1 MDPTTNFLT
10 APTPAARAGE
20 LPSPGAGTDSSPQSS
35 EFAGVFNGQMLKLER
50 QALASAA
57 PPAAGLQVV
66 PLGNKLSVITTDAPL
81 PDMATLADFAR
92 AQGLGESAVQALFG
106 ATSPKF
112 DAIPALTGAGIDL
125 QLAGLASVGT
135 PVAAMTLSVGASTA
149 APSPTTGAQSLL
161 AQLAASVALKDA
173 NAPGSA
179 PTATS
184 TVAPTVEPTWF
195 GVLASPKA
203 SPIPTIS
210 PAAMDLSGLA
220 SQATAPAAAAVSA
233 PVALATA
240 TATATAAAA
249 AAAAAPSTPAAAG
262 NPLPWAA
269 SQAPTTAPANKPA
282 TAQVKDK
289 TPGKPDQEAAQAA
302 AFVPVALMLNARL
315 GASPKAASRDAD
327 AVQTKP
333 APVVDATSAQSFNLA
348 SAVQAGLAVAAN
360 AQAVASSTTEVPN
373 VQIASLTVT
382 VTGKASTRADAAALL
397 PVASAVSLAVQA
409 AIAPSPM
416 EPALPPA
423 PAPTSLR
430 LTLTPPDQAITR
442 RLAQASGNNKQISW
456 AALLSG
462 AKVSDVLAGATPVTN
477 AAAAPLVAPGLPL
490 PAALPAPATPL
501 AMDAAPTGTPVSPAL
516 PTAQTLGA
524 SGATTKPDAINLPPA
539 AIAATNAAALAA
551 PAALALATNAA
562 KTWENVHIEVP
573 QGLDLEALQAER
585 LAASDAEP
593 SAPAAFASAAQ
604 SSAAPQNTAV
614 VAKAEAATPQA
625 LAEQR
630 AAHYQQLA
638 DRVGEAI
645 AQRLIAQIERGQWK
659 MQMRMQPG
667 ALGQID
673 VQLDMHAAGLDASF
687 SADNAM
693 TRELMAQGANRL
705 RDALT
710 EAGTTVASVW
720 VNGDSSRQSGGN
732 PTPGR
737 NNQGPSSASAKKTA
751 DPSAAT
757 VAVTASNADS
767 DGLNVLA

>member
-125 QLAGLASVGT
+125 QLAGLASAGT
-135 PVAAMTLSVGASTA
+135 PAAAMTLSVGTSTA

-184 TVAPTVEPTWF
+184 TFAPTVEPTWF

-249 AAAAAPSTPAAAG
+249 APSTSAAAG

-289 TPGKPDQEAAQAA
+289 TPGEPDQEAAQAA

-360 AQAVASSTTEVPN
+360 AQAAASSTTEVPN

-524 SGATTKPDAINLPPA
+524 SGATTKPEAINLPPA
-539 AIAATNAAALAA
+539 ANAATNAAALAT
-551 PAALALATNAA
+551 PGALALATNAA

>member
-125 QLAGLASVGT
+125 QLAGLPSAAS
-135 PVAAMTLSVGASTA
+135 PVAGLTMWVGASAA
-149 APSPTTGAQSLL
+149 APVDTGSGPAASAQSLL

-173 NAPGSA
+173 NAPG
-179 PTATS
+179 
-184 TVAPTVEPTWF
+184 
-195 GVLASPKA
+195 K
-203 SPIPTIS
+203 
-210 PAAMDLSGLA
+210 
-220 SQATAPAAAAVSA
+220 TAPAAAAPA
-233 PVALATA
+233 PALAPTLATA
-240 TATATAAAA
+240 SASVPAWLGAVVAPAATPTPEDMAALQSQANA
-249 AAAAAPSTPAAAG
+249 SAAPAG
-262 NPLPWAA
+262 PNTLAGLE
-269 SQAPTTAPANKPA
+269 TAPRNSETPTKPLTTQA
-282 TAQVKDK
+282 KGK
-289 TPGKPDQEAAQAA
+289 TPSDPGQDGSQIA

-315 GASPKAASRDAD
+315 GAAPK
-327 AVQTKP
+327 
-333 APVVDATSAQSFNLA
+333 ATSAKTDAPPTSPPPADAANAQALDSLA
-348 SAVQAGLAVAAN
+348 SAVQAGLSAAAS
-360 AQAVASSTTEVPN
+360 AQTAAQSAADAQS
-373 VQIASLTVT
+373 VQVTALTVSAQ
-382 VTGKASTRADAAALL
+382 GRAAKASQRSNDAAALA

-409 AIAPSPM
+409 ATAPSPVD
-416 EPALPPA
+416 PALPQEPA
-423 PAPTSLR
+423 QASLR

-462 AKVSDVLAGATPVTN
+462 AKVSDVLSG
-477 AAAAPLVAPGLPL
+477 AAPAANAITSAPLAGSGIS
-490 PAALPAPATPL
+490 LPAPVPSPSAPVISAT
-501 AMDAAPTGTPVSPAL
+501 TPVGTLINPAL
-516 PTAQTLGA
+516 PSALGA
-524 SGATTKPDAINLPPA
+524 GD
-539 AIAATNAAALAA
+539 AAALADTTNLPVAASAA
-551 PAALALATNAA
+551 PLAAQTAMPLTSKAA
-562 KTWENVHIEVP
+562 NTWENVAIEVP

-585 LAASDAEP
+585 LSASDAQP
-593 SAPAAFASAAQ
+593 SAPPAFGNAAQ
-604 SSAAPQNTAV
+604 SSAAPQNTA
-614 VAKAEAATPQA
+614 ATKAEAATPQA

-638 DRVGEAI
+638 DKVGEAI
-645 AQRLIAQIERGQWK
+645 AQRLIAQIERGQWT

-667 ALGQID
+667 TLGQID

-687 SADNAM
+687 SADNALA
-693 TRELMAQGANRL
+693 RELMAQGANRL

-720 VNGDSSRQSGGN
+720 VNGDSGRQSGGN

-737 NNQGPSSASAKKTA
+737 NNPGPSSASVKKTA
-751 DPSAAT
+751 EPSAAT
-757 VAVTASNADS
+757 VAVTARNADS

>member
-50 QALASAA
+50 QALASTA

-112 DAIPALTGAGIDL
+112 DAISALTGAGIDL
-125 QLAGLASVGT
+125 QLAGLPSAAS
-135 PVAAMTLSVGASTA
+135 PVAGLTMWVGASAA
-149 APSPTTGAQSLL
+149 APVDTGSGPAASAQSLL

-173 NAPGSA
+173 NAPG
-179 PTATS
+179 
-184 TVAPTVEPTWF
+184 
-195 GVLASPKA
+195 K
-203 SPIPTIS
+203 
-210 PAAMDLSGLA
+210 
-220 SQATAPAAAAVSA
+220 TAPAAAAPA
-233 PVALATA
+233 PALAPTLATA
-240 TATATAAAA
+240 SASVPAWLGAVVAPAATPTPEDMAALQSQANA
-249 AAAAAPSTPAAAG
+249 SAAPAG
-262 NPLPWAA
+262 PNTLAGLE
-269 SQAPTTAPANKPA
+269 TAPRNSETPTKPLTTQA
-282 TAQVKDK
+282 KGK
-289 TPGKPDQEAAQAA
+289 TPSDPGQDGSQIA

-315 GASPKAASRDAD
+315 GAAPK
-327 AVQTKP
+327 
-333 APVVDATSAQSFNLA
+333 ATSAKTDAPPTSPPPADAANAQALDSLA
-348 SAVQAGLAVAAN
+348 SAVQAGLSAAASAQTAAQSAVD
-360 AQAVASSTTEVPN
+360 AQS
-373 VQIASLTVT
+373 VQVTALTVS
-382 VTGKASTRADAAALL
+382 VQGRAAKASQRSNDAAALA

-409 AIAPSPM
+409 ATAPSPVD
-416 EPALPPA
+416 PALPQEPA
-423 PAPTSLR
+423 QASLR

-462 AKVSDVLAGATPVTN
+462 AKVSDVLSG
-477 AAAAPLVAPGLPL
+477 AAPAANAITSAPLAGSGIS
-490 PAALPAPATPL
+490 LPAPVPSPSAPVISAT
-501 AMDAAPTGTPVSPAL
+501 TPVGTLINPAL
-516 PTAQTLGA
+516 PSALGA
-524 SGATTKPDAINLPPA
+524 GD
-539 AIAATNAAALAA
+539 AAALADSTNLPVA
-551 PAALALATNAA
+551 ASAAALVAQATTAA
-562 KTWENVHIEVP
+562 QTAMPLTSKAANTWENVAIEVP

-585 LAASDAEP
+585 LSASDAQP
-593 SAPAAFASAAQ
+593 SAPPAFGSAAQ
-604 SSAAPQNTAV
+604 SSAAPQNAAAT
-614 VAKAEAATPQA
+614 KAEAATPQA

-638 DRVGEAI
+638 DKVGEAI
-645 AQRLIAQIERGQWK
+645 AQRLIAQIERGQWT

-667 ALGQID
+667 TLGQID

-687 SADNAM
+687 SADNALA
-693 TRELMAQGANRL
+693 RELMAQGANRL

-720 VNGDSSRQSGGN
+720 VNGDSGRQSGGN

-737 NNQGPSSASAKKTA
+737 NNPGPSSASVKKTA
-751 DPSAAT
+751 EPSAAT
-757 VAVTASNADS
+757 VAVTARNADS

>member
-92 AQGLGESAVQALFG
+92 AQGLGETAVQALFG

-125 QLAGLASVGT
+125 QLAGLPSAAS
-135 PVAAMTLSVGASTA
+135 PVAGLTMWVGASAA
-149 APSPTTGAQSLL
+149 APVDTGSGPAASAQSLL

-173 NAPGSA
+173 NAPG
-179 PTATS
+179 
-184 TVAPTVEPTWF
+184 
-195 GVLASPKA
+195 K
-203 SPIPTIS
+203 
-210 PAAMDLSGLA
+210 
-220 SQATAPAAAAVSA
+220 TAPAAAAPA
-233 PVALATA
+233 PALAPTLATA
-240 TATATAAAA
+240 SASVPAWLGAVVAPAATPTPEDMAALQSQANA
-249 AAAAAPSTPAAAG
+249 SAAPAG
-262 NPLPWAA
+262 PNTLAGLE
-269 SQAPTTAPANKPA
+269 TAPRNSETPTKPLTTQA
-282 TAQVKDK
+282 KGK
-289 TPGKPDQEAAQAA
+289 TPSDPGQDGSQIA

-315 GASPKAASRDAD
+315 GAAPK
-327 AVQTKP
+327 
-333 APVVDATSAQSFNLA
+333 ATSAKTDAPPTSPPPADAANAQALDSLA
-348 SAVQAGLAVAAN
+348 SAVQAGLSAAAS
-360 AQAVASSTTEVPN
+360 AQTAAQSAADAQS
-373 VQIASLTVT
+373 VQVTALTVSAQ
-382 VTGKASTRADAAALL
+382 GRAAKASQRSNDAAALA

-409 AIAPSPM
+409 ATAPSPVD
-416 EPALPPA
+416 PALPQEPA
-423 PAPTSLR
+423 QASLR

-462 AKVSDVLAGATPVTN
+462 AKVSDVLSG
-477 AAAAPLVAPGLPL
+477 AAPAANAITSAPLAGSGIS
-490 PAALPAPATPL
+490 LPAPVPTPSAPVISAT
-501 AMDAAPTGTPVSPAL
+501 TPVGTLINPAL
-516 PTAQTLGA
+516 PSALGA
-524 SGATTKPDAINLPPA
+524 GD
-539 AIAATNAAALAA
+539 AAALADSTNLPVA
-551 PAALALATNAA
+551 ASAAALVAQATTAA
-562 KTWENVHIEVP
+562 QTGLPLTSKAANTWENVAIEVP

-585 LAASDAEP
+585 LSASDAQP
-593 SAPAAFASAAQ
+593 SAPAAFGSAAQ
-604 SSAAPQNTAV
+604 SSAAQNAAAT
-614 VAKAEAATPQA
+614 KTEAATPQA

-638 DRVGEAI
+638 DKVGEAI
-645 AQRLIAQIERGQWK
+645 AQRLIAQIERGQWT

-667 ALGQID
+667 TLGQID

-687 SADNAM
+687 SADNALA
-693 TRELMAQGANRL
+693 RELMAQGANRL

-720 VNGDSSRQSGGN
+720 VNGDSGRQSGGN

-737 NNQGPSSASAKKTA
+737 NNPGPSSASVKKTA
-751 DPSAAT
+751 EPSAAT
-757 VAVTASNADS
+757 VAVTARNADS

>member
-1 MDPTTNFLT
+1 MDPTMNFLT
-10 APTPAARAGE
+10 APTAAPRGGE
-20 LPSPGAGTDSSPQSS
+20 LPSPGAGTDSSPKSS

-57 PPAAGLQVV
+57 PAAAGLQVV

-92 AQGLGESAVQALFG
+92 AQGLGETAVQALFG
-106 ATSPKF
+106 ATSAKS
-112 DAIPALTGAGIDL
+112 DASTALSGAGIDL
-125 QLAGLASVGT
+125 QLAGLAGLASTGSPAAGLTISVGN
-135 PVAAMTLSVGASTA
+135 STA
-149 APSPTTGAQSLL
+149 TPGAVNGAPSLL

-173 NAPGSA
+173 HAPGSA
-179 PTATS
+179 QAAT
-184 TVAPTVEPTWF
+184 TNLAPSVEPTWF
-195 GVLASPKA
+195 GALASPKA
-203 SPIPTIS
+203 SPSASTA
-210 PAAMDLSGLA
+210 PAAMDLSALA
-220 SQATAPAAAAVSA
+220 SQAAATASAASA
-233 PVALATA
+233 PVASPTA
-240 TATATAAAA
+240 TATASPAPTAPSSLAAASNALSWA
-249 AAAAAPSTPAAAG
+249 AQQTPATT
-262 NPLPWAA
+262 
-269 SQAPTTAPANKPA
+269 TTAKPA
-282 TAQVKDK
+282 GAQSKDK
-289 TPGKPDQEAAQAA
+289 NPGEPGQDGAEAA

-315 GASPKAASRDAD
+315 GASPKAASSDAD
-327 AVQTKP
+327 GIPSKP
-333 APVVDATSAQSFNLA
+333 TSPADATSAQPFNLA
-348 SAVQAGLAVAAN
+348 AAVQAGLAVAAN
-360 AQAVASSTTEVPN
+360 AQPGAPSTSEAPN
-373 VQIASLTVT
+373 VQITALS
-382 VTGKASTRADAAALL
+382 VTGKASARADAAALL

-409 AIAPSPM
+409 ATAPSPV
-416 EPALPPA
+416 EADLPPA

-442 RLAQASGNNKQISW
+442 RLAQASGTNKQISW

-462 AKVSDVLAGATPVTN
+462 AKVSDVLAGLTPAAN
-477 AAAAPLVAPGLPL
+477 AAAAPRAPGLPL
-490 PAALPAPATPL
+490 PATLPAPATPL
-501 AMDAAPTGTPVSPAL
+501 AVDAAPAGNPVSPTL

-524 SGATTKPDAINLPPA
+524 NGAMAPAESAILPN
-539 AIAATNAAALAA
+539 TGNAASGPTALAA
-551 PAALALATNAA
+551 PAAAPLAANTA

-585 LAASDAEP
+585 MSASDAEP
-593 SAPAAFASAAQ
+593 SAPAAFGSAAQ
-604 SSAAPQNTAV
+604 SSAAPQNAAV

-687 SADNAM
+687 STDNAM
-693 TRELMAQGANRL
+693 TRELMGQGAHRL

-737 NNQGPSSASAKKTA
+737 NQQGPSSASAKKTA
-751 DPSAAT
+751 EPVAAT
-757 VAVTASNADS
+757 VAATASNAAA

>member
-1 MDPTTNFLT
+1 MDPTMNFLT
-10 APTPAARAGE
+10 APTAAPRGGE

-57 PPAAGLQVV
+57 PAAAGLQVV

-92 AQGLGESAVQALFG
+92 AQGLGETAVQALFG
-106 ATSPKF
+106 ATGAKS
-112 DAIPALTGAGIDL
+112 DASTALSGAGIDL
-125 QLAGLASVGT
+125 QLAGLASTGS
-135 PVAAMTLSVGASTA
+135 PAAGLTISVGNSTTTPGA
-149 APSPTTGAQSLL
+149 VNGAPSLL

-173 NAPGSA
+173 HAPGGAQAATTNLA
-179 PTATS
+179 PS
-184 TVAPTVEPTWF
+184 VEPTWF
-195 GVLASPKA
+195 GALASPKA
-203 SPIPTIS
+203 SLSASTA
-210 PAAMDLSGLA
+210 PAAMDLSALA
-220 SQATAPAAAAVSA
+220 SQAAATAAAASA
-233 PVALATA
+233 PVALPTATPTTSPAPTAPSTLAAASNALSWAAQQTPATA
-240 TATATAAAA
+240 TTA
-249 AAAAAPSTPAAAG
+249 
-262 NPLPWAA
+262 
-269 SQAPTTAPANKPA
+269 KPA
-282 TAQVKDK
+282 GAQSKDK
-289 TPGKPDQEAAQAA
+289 NPGEPGQDGAEAA

-315 GASPKAASRDAD
+315 GASPKAASSDAD
-327 AVQTKP
+327 AIPSKP
-333 APVVDATSAQSFNLA
+333 TSPAEATSAQPFNLA
-348 SAVQAGLAVAAN
+348 AAVQAGLAVAAN
-360 AQAVASSTTEVPN
+360 AQPGAPGTSEAPN
-373 VQIASLTVT
+373 VQITALS

-409 AIAPSPM
+409 ATAPSPV
-416 EPALPPA
+416 EADLPPA

-442 RLAQASGNNKQISW
+442 RLAQASGTNKQISW

-462 AKVSDVLAGATPVTN
+462 AKVSDVLAGLTPAAN
-477 AAAAPLVAPGLPL
+477 AAAAPLAPALPL
-490 PAALPAPATPL
+490 PAALAAPATPL
-501 AMDAAPTGTPVSPAL
+501 AVDAALAGSPVSPTL

-524 SGATTKPDAINLPPA
+524 SGTSTKSDATNLPA
-539 AIAATNAAALAA
+539 VATQAATLATPATLAA
-551 PAALALATNAA
+551 ATNAA

-585 LAASDAEP
+585 LSASDAEP
-593 SAPAAFASAAQ
+593 SAPAAFGSAAQ
-604 SSAAPQNTAV
+604 SSAAPQNAAV

-693 TRELMAQGANRL
+693 TRELMAQGAHRL

-737 NNQGPSSASAKKTA
+737 NQQGPSSASAKKTA
-751 DPSAAT
+751 EPVAAT
-757 VAVTASNADS
+757 VAATASNAAA

>member
-1 MDPTTNFLT
+1 
-10 APTPAARAGE
+10 
-20 LPSPGAGTDSSPQSS
+20 
-35 EFAGVFNGQMLKLER
+35 
-50 QALASAA
+50 
-57 PPAAGLQVV
+57 
-66 PLGNKLSVITTDAPL
+66 
-81 PDMATLADFAR
+81 
-92 AQGLGESAVQALFG
+92 
-106 ATSPKF
+106 
-112 DAIPALTGAGIDL
+112 
-125 QLAGLASVGT
+125 
-135 PVAAMTLSVGASTA
+135 
-149 APSPTTGAQSLL
+149 
-161 AQLAASVALKDA
+161 
-173 NAPGSA
+173 
-179 PTATS
+179 
-184 TVAPTVEPTWF
+184 
-195 GVLASPKA
+195 
-203 SPIPTIS
+203 
-210 PAAMDLSGLA
+210 
-220 SQATAPAAAAVSA
+220 
-233 PVALATA
+233 
-240 TATATAAAA
+240 
-249 AAAAAPSTPAAAG
+249 
-262 NPLPWAA
+262 
-269 SQAPTTAPANKPA
+269 
-282 TAQVKDK
+282 
-289 TPGKPDQEAAQAA
+289 
-302 AFVPVALMLNARL
+302 
-315 GASPKAASRDAD
+315 
-327 AVQTKP
+327 
-333 APVVDATSAQSFNLA
+333 
-348 SAVQAGLAVAAN
+348 
-360 AQAVASSTTEVPN
+360 
-373 VQIASLTVT
+373 
-382 VTGKASTRADAAALL
+382 
-397 PVASAVSLAVQA
+397 
-409 AIAPSPM
+409 M

>member
-125 QLAGLASVGT
+125 QLAGLPSAAS
-135 PVAAMTLSVGASTA
+135 PVAGLTMWVGASAA
-149 APSPTTGAQSLL
+149 APVDTGSGPAASAQSLL

-173 NAPGSA
+173 NAPG
-179 PTATS
+179 
-184 TVAPTVEPTWF
+184 
-195 GVLASPKA
+195 K
-203 SPIPTIS
+203 
-210 PAAMDLSGLA
+210 
-220 SQATAPAAAAVSA
+220 TAPAAAAPA
-233 PVALATA
+233 PALAPTLATA
-240 TATATAAAA
+240 SASVPAWLGAVVAPAATPTPEDMAALQSQANA
-249 AAAAAPSTPAAAG
+249 SAAPAG
-262 NPLPWAA
+262 PNTLAGLE
-269 SQAPTTAPANKPA
+269 TAPRNSETPTKPLTTQA
-282 TAQVKDK
+282 KGK
-289 TPGKPDQEAAQAA
+289 TPSDPGQDGSQIA

-315 GASPKAASRDAD
+315 GAAPK
-327 AVQTKP
+327 
-333 APVVDATSAQSFNLA
+333 ATSAKTDAPPTSPPPADAANAQALDSLA
-348 SAVQAGLAVAAN
+348 SAVQAGLSAAAS
-360 AQAVASSTTEVPN
+360 AQTAAQSAADAQS
-373 VQIASLTVT
+373 VQVTALTVSAQ
-382 VTGKASTRADAAALL
+382 GRAAKASQRSNDAAALA

-409 AIAPSPM
+409 ATAPSPVD
-416 EPALPPA
+416 PALPQEPA
-423 PAPTSLR
+423 QASLR

-462 AKVSDVLAGATPVTN
+462 AKVSDVLSG
-477 AAAAPLVAPGLPL
+477 AAPAANAITSAPLAGSGIS
-490 PAALPAPATPL
+490 LPAPVPSPSAPVISAT
-501 AMDAAPTGTPVSPAL
+501 TPVGTLINPAL
-516 PTAQTLGA
+516 PSALGA
-524 SGATTKPDAINLPPA
+524 GD
-539 AIAATNAAALAA
+539 AAALADSTNLPVA
-551 PAALALATNAA
+551 ASAAALVAQATTAA
-562 KTWENVHIEVP
+562 QTAMPLTSKAANTWENVAIEVP
-573 QGLDLEALQAER
+573 QGLDLEALQTER
-585 LAASDAEP
+585 LSASDAQP
-593 SAPAAFASAAQ
+593 SAPPAFGSAAQ
-604 SSAAPQNTAV
+604 SSAAPQNAAAT
-614 VAKAEAATPQA
+614 KAEAATPQA

-638 DRVGEAI
+638 DKVGEAI
-645 AQRLIAQIERGQWK
+645 AQRLIAQIERGQWT

-667 ALGQID
+667 TLGQID

-687 SADNAM
+687 SADNALA
-693 TRELMAQGANRL
+693 RELMAQGANRL

-720 VNGDSSRQSGGN
+720 VNGDSGRQSGGN

-737 NNQGPSSASAKKTA
+737 NNPGPSSASVKKTA
-751 DPSAAT
+751 EPSAAT
-757 VAVTASNADS
+757 VAVTARNADS

>member
-112 DAIPALTGAGIDL
+112 DGIPALTGAGIDL
-125 QLAGLASVGT
+125 QLAGLASAGT
-135 PVAAMTLSVGASTA
+135 PVAAMTLSVGTSTA

-184 TVAPTVEPTWF
+184 TVVPAVEPTWF

-240 TATATAAAA
+240 TAA
-249 AAAAAPSTPAAAG
+249 AAAAAPSTSAAAG

-289 TPGKPDQEAAQAA
+289 TPGEPDQEAAQAA

-501 AMDAAPTGTPVSPAL
+501 AMDAAPTGTPVSPAI

-539 AIAATNAAALAA
+539 ANAATNAAALAA

>member
-1 MDPTTNFLT
+1 MDPTMNFLT
-10 APTPAARAGE
+10 APTAAPRGGE

-35 EFAGVFNGQMLKLER
+35 EFAGVLNGQMLKLER

-92 AQGLGESAVQALFG
+92 AQGLGETAVQALFG
-106 ATSPKF
+106 ATGPKP
-112 DAIPALTGAGIDL
+112 DVATGLTGVGIDL
-125 QLAGLASVGT
+125 QLAGLAGSGAPAPT
-135 PVAAMTLSVGASTA
+135 MTLSVGANA
-149 APSPTTGAQSLL
+149 AATGPATGAQSLL
-161 AQLAASVALKDA
+161 AQLAASVALRDA
-173 NAPGSA
+173 NAPGAATLATPVPALTPATTSTTSMEPAWFGFSALPVAAASA
-179 PTATS
+179 P
-184 TVAPTVEPTWF
+184 
-195 GVLASPKA
+195 
-203 SPIPTIS
+203 
-210 PAAMDLSGLA
+210 AAVDMSALA
-220 SQATAPAAAAVSA
+220 SQTSA
-233 PVALATA
+233 SATA
-240 TATATAAAA
+240 TATATAAPPPAAVPSPASIAIPSSTLAA
-249 AAAAAPSTPAAAG
+249 A
-262 NPLPWAA
+262 NPLAWAVQQTA
-269 SQAPTTAPANKPA
+269 TTAPAVKDA
-282 TAQVKDK
+282 TPQTKDK
-289 TPGKPDQEAAQAA
+289 TGAGQDQDSSQAA
-302 AFVPVALMLNARL
+302 AFVPVALMFNARL
-315 GASPKAASRDAD
+315 GASPKADSGEADTATSKPIPPAD
-327 AVQTKP
+327 AVSVPTL
-333 APVVDATSAQSFNLA
+333 NLA
-348 SAVQAGLAVAAN
+348 SAVQAGIAAAAN
-360 AQAVASSTTEVPN
+360 AQTAARGTTDAPS
-373 VQIASLTVT
+373 VQITSLSVT
-382 VTGKASTRADAAALL
+382 AKAIQRSADAAALL

-409 AIAPSPM
+409 AIAPSPV
-416 EPALPPA
+416 EAPLPQA

-456 AALLSG
+456 AALLAG
-462 AKVSDVLAGATPVTN
+462 AKVSDVLAGATPVAP
-477 AAAAPLVAPGLPL
+477 AAVPQAASGLPL
-490 PAALPAPATPL
+490 PTAVPTPAGPPTLGDTSAATPL
-501 AMDAAPTGTPVSPAL
+501 TPAT

-524 SGATTKPDAINLPPA
+524 SDAAQKTDASNAPIAVNA
-539 AIAATNAAALAA
+539 ASAATAGALPLNPHAA
-551 PAALALATNAA
+551 T
-562 KTWENVHIEVP
+562 TWENVHIEVP
-573 QGLDLEALQAER
+573 QGLDLEALQAEH

-593 SAPAAFASAAQ
+593 SAPPAFGSAAQ
-604 SSAAPQNTAV
+604 SGAAAQNVPVTT
-614 VAKAEAATPQA
+614 ETQAASPQA
-625 LAEQR
+625 MAEQR

-710 EAGTTVASVW
+710 QAGTTVASVW

-751 DPSAAT
+751 EPAAAT
-757 VAVTASNADS
+757 VAATASSAAA

>member
-1 MDPTTNFLT
+1 MDPTMNFLT
-10 APTPAARAGE
+10 APTAAPRGGE

-57 PPAAGLQVV
+57 PAAAGLQVV

-92 AQGLGESAVQALFG
+92 AQGLGETAVQALFG
-106 ATSPKF
+106 ATSAKS
-112 DAIPALTGAGIDL
+112 DANTALSGAGIDL
-125 QLAGLASVGT
+125 QLAGLASTGS
-135 PVAAMTLSVGASTA
+135 PAAGLTISVGNSTTTPGPVNG
-149 APSPTTGAQSLL
+149 APSLL

-173 NAPGSA
+173 HAPGSA
-179 PTATS
+179 QAAT
-184 TVAPTVEPTWF
+184 TNLAPSVEPTWF
-195 GVLASPKA
+195 GALASPKA
-203 SPIPTIS
+203 SPSASTA
-210 PAAMDLSGLA
+210 PAAMDLAALA
-220 SQATAPAAAAVSA
+220 SQAAATASAASA
-233 PVALATA
+233 PVASPTATVAPTASSTLATA
-240 TATATAAAA
+240 SNALSWAAQQTPATAT
-249 AAAAAPSTPAAAG
+249 PA
-262 NPLPWAA
+262 
-269 SQAPTTAPANKPA
+269 KPA
-282 TAQVKDK
+282 GAQSKDK
-289 TPGKPDQEAAQAA
+289 NPGEPGQDGAEAA

-315 GASPKAASRDAD
+315 GTSPKAASSDAD
-327 AVQTKP
+327 GIPSKP
-333 APVVDATSAQSFNLA
+333 TSPAEATSAQPFNLA
-348 SAVQAGLAVAAN
+348 AAVQAGLAVATN
-360 AQAVASSTTEVPN
+360 AQPGAPGTSEAPN
-373 VQIASLTVT
+373 VQITSLS

-409 AIAPSPM
+409 ATAPSPV
-416 EPALPPA
+416 EADLPPA

-442 RLAQASGNNKQISW
+442 RLAQASGTNKQISW

-462 AKVSDVLAGATPVTN
+462 AKVSDVLAGLTPTAN
-477 AAAAPLVAPGLPL
+477 AAAAPLAPGLPL

-501 AMDAAPTGTPVSPAL
+501 AVDAALAGSPVSPTL

-524 SGATTKPDAINLPPA
+524 SGAMAPAESAILPN
-539 AIAATNAAALAA
+539 TGNAASGPTALAA
-551 PAALALATNAA
+551 PAAAPLAANTA

-585 LAASDAEP
+585 LSASDAEP
-593 SAPAAFASAAQ
+593 SAPAAFGSAAQ
-604 SSAAPQNTAV
+604 SSAASQNAAV

-687 SADNAM
+687 STDNAM
-693 TRELMAQGANRL
+693 TRELMAQGAHRL

-737 NNQGPSSASAKKTA
+737 NQQGPSSASAKKTA
-751 DPSAAT
+751 EPVAAT
-757 VAVTASNADS
+757 VAATASNAAA

>member
-125 QLAGLASVGT
+125 QLAGLPSAAS
-135 PVAAMTLSVGASTA
+135 PVAGLTMWVGASAA
-149 APSPTTGAQSLL
+149 APVDTGSGPAASAQSLL

-173 NAPGSA
+173 NAPG
-179 PTATS
+179 
-184 TVAPTVEPTWF
+184 
-195 GVLASPKA
+195 K
-203 SPIPTIS
+203 
-210 PAAMDLSGLA
+210 
-220 SQATAPAAAAVSA
+220 TAPAAAAPA
-233 PVALATA
+233 PALAPTLATA
-240 TATATAAAA
+240 SASVPAWLGAVVAPAATPTPEDMAALQSQANA
-249 AAAAAPSTPAAAG
+249 SAAPAG
-262 NPLPWAA
+262 PNTLAGLE
-269 SQAPTTAPANKPA
+269 TAPRNSETPTKPLTTQA
-282 TAQVKDK
+282 KGK
-289 TPGKPDQEAAQAA
+289 TPSDPGQDGSQIA

-315 GASPKAASRDAD
+315 GAAPK
-327 AVQTKP
+327 
-333 APVVDATSAQSFNLA
+333 ATSAKTDAPPTSPPPADAANAQALDSLA
-348 SAVQAGLAVAAN
+348 SAVQAGLSAAAS
-360 AQAVASSTTEVPN
+360 AQTAAQSAADAQS
-373 VQIASLTVT
+373 VQVTALTVSAQ
-382 VTGKASTRADAAALL
+382 GRAAKASQRSNDAAALA

-409 AIAPSPM
+409 ATAPSPVD
-416 EPALPPA
+416 PALPQEPA
-423 PAPTSLR
+423 QASLR

-462 AKVSDVLAGATPVTN
+462 AKVSDVLSG
-477 AAAAPLVAPGLPL
+477 AAPAANAITSAPLAGSGIS
-490 PAALPAPATPL
+490 LPAPVPSPSAPVISAT
-501 AMDAAPTGTPVSPAL
+501 TPVGTLINPAL
-516 PTAQTLGA
+516 PSALGA
-524 SGATTKPDAINLPPA
+524 GD
-539 AIAATNAAALAA
+539 AAALADSTNLPVA
-551 PAALALATNAA
+551 ASAAALVAQATTAA
-562 KTWENVHIEVP
+562 QTAMPLTSKAANTWENVAIEVP

-585 LAASDAEP
+585 LSASDAQP
-593 SAPAAFASAAQ
+593 SAPPAFGSAAQ
-604 SSAAPQNTAV
+604 SSAAPQNAAAT
-614 VAKAEAATPQA
+614 KTEAATPQA

-638 DRVGEAI
+638 DKVGEAI
-645 AQRLIAQIERGQWK
+645 AQRLIAQIERGQWT

-667 ALGQID
+667 TLGQID

-687 SADNAM
+687 SADNALA
-693 TRELMAQGANRL
+693 RELMAQGANRL

-720 VNGDSSRQSGGN
+720 VNGDSGRQSGGN

-737 NNQGPSSASAKKTA
+737 NNPGPSSASVKKTA
-751 DPSAAT
+751 EPSAAT
-757 VAVTASNADS
+757 VAVTARNADS

>member
-125 QLAGLASVGT
+125 QLAGLPSAAS
-135 PVAAMTLSVGASTA
+135 PVAGLTMWVGASAA
-149 APSPTTGAQSLL
+149 APVDTGSSPAASAQSLL

-173 NAPGSA
+173 NAPG
-179 PTATS
+179 
-184 TVAPTVEPTWF
+184 
-195 GVLASPKA
+195 K
-203 SPIPTIS
+203 
-210 PAAMDLSGLA
+210 
-220 SQATAPAAAAVSA
+220 TAPALA
-233 PVALATA
+233 PTLATA
-240 TATATAAAA
+240 SASVPAWLGAVVAPAATPTPVDMAALQSQANA
-249 AAAAAPSTPAAAG
+249 SAAPAGPSTLAD
-262 NPLPWAA
+262 LE
-269 SQAPTTAPANKPA
+269 TAPRTSETPTKPLTTQA
-282 TAQVKDK
+282 KGK
-289 TPGKPDQEAAQAA
+289 TPSEPGQDGSQIA

-315 GASPKAASRDAD
+315 GAAPK
-327 AVQTKP
+327 
-333 APVVDATSAQSFNLA
+333 ATSAKTDAPPTSPPPADAANAQALDSLA
-348 SAVQAGLAVAAN
+348 SAVQAGLSAAAS
-360 AQAVASSTTEVPN
+360 AQTAAQSAADAQS
-373 VQIASLTVT
+373 VQVTALTVSAQ
-382 VTGKASTRADAAALL
+382 GRAAKASQRSNDAAALA

-409 AIAPSPM
+409 ATAPSPVD
-416 EPALPPA
+416 PALPQEPA
-423 PAPTSLR
+423 QASLR

-462 AKVSDVLAGATPVTN
+462 AKVSDVLSGAAPAANAITSAPLAGSGISLPAPVPSPSAPVISATTPAGTLINPALPSALGAGDAAALADTTNLPV
-477 AAAAPLVAPGLPL
+477 AASAAPLVAQ
-490 PAALPAPATPL
+490 ATT
-501 AMDAAPTGTPVSPAL
+501 A
-516 PTAQTLGA
+516 AQTAMPLT
-524 SGATTKPDAINLPPA
+524 SK
-539 AIAATNAAALAA
+539 
-551 PAALALATNAA
+551 AA
-562 KTWENVHIEVP
+562 KTWENVAIEVP

-585 LAASDAEP
+585 LSASDAQP
-593 SAPAAFASAAQ
+593 SAPAAFGSAVQ
-604 SSAAPQNTAV
+604 SSAAPQNAAAT
-614 VAKAEAATPQA
+614 KTEAATPQA

-638 DRVGEAI
+638 DKVGEAI
-645 AQRLIAQIERGQWK
+645 AQRLIAQIERGQWT

-667 ALGQID
+667 TLGQID

-687 SADNAM
+687 SADNALA
-693 TRELMAQGANRL
+693 RELMAQGANRL

-720 VNGDSSRQSGGN
+720 VNGDSGRQSGGN

-737 NNQGPSSASAKKTA
+737 NNPGPSSASVKKTA
-751 DPSAAT
+751 EPSAAT
-757 VAVTASNADS
+757 VAVTARNADS

>member
-125 QLAGLASVGT
+125 QLAGLASAGT
-135 PVAAMTLSVGASTA
+135 PVAAMTLSVGTSTA

-289 TPGKPDQEAAQAA
+289 TPGEPDQEAAQAA

-524 SGATTKPDAINLPPA
+524 SGATTKPEAINLPPA
-539 AIAATNAAALAA
+539 ANAATNAAALAA

-593 SAPAAFASAAQ
+593 SAPAAFGSAAQ

>member
-66 PLGNKLSVITTDAPL
+66 PLGKKLSVITTDAPL

-195 GVLASPKA
+195 GVLATPVAPA
-203 SPIPTIS
+203 ST
-210 PAAMDLSGLA
+210 PAALDPSALA
-220 SQATAPAAAAVSA
+220 SQANASATVAV
-233 PVALATA
+233 
-240 TATATAAAA
+240 
-249 AAAAAPSTPAAAG
+249 STPAAAG

-289 TPGKPDQEAAQAA
+289 TPGEPDQEAAQAA

-315 GASPKAASRDAD
+315 GASPKATSRDAD

-373 VQIASLTVT
+373 VQIASLMVT

-524 SGATTKPDAINLPPA
+524 SGATTKPEAINLPPA
-539 AIAATNAAALAA
+539 ANAATNAAALAA

-593 SAPAAFASAAQ
+593 SAPAAFGSAAQ

>member
-125 QLAGLASVGT
+125 QLAGLPSAAS
-135 PVAAMTLSVGASTA
+135 PVAGLTMWVGASAA
-149 APSPTTGAQSLL
+149 APVDTGSGPAASAQSLL

-173 NAPGSA
+173 NAPG
-179 PTATS
+179 
-184 TVAPTVEPTWF
+184 
-195 GVLASPKA
+195 K
-203 SPIPTIS
+203 
-210 PAAMDLSGLA
+210 
-220 SQATAPAAAAVSA
+220 TAPAAAAPA
-233 PVALATA
+233 PALAPTLATA
-240 TATATAAAA
+240 SASVPAWLGAVVAPAATPTPEDMAALQSQANA
-249 AAAAAPSTPAAAG
+249 SAAPAG
-262 NPLPWAA
+262 PNTLAGLE
-269 SQAPTTAPANKPA
+269 TAPRNSETPTKPLTTQA
-282 TAQVKDK
+282 KGK
-289 TPGKPDQEAAQAA
+289 TPSDPGQDGSQIA

-315 GASPKAASRDAD
+315 GAAPK
-327 AVQTKP
+327 
-333 APVVDATSAQSFNLA
+333 ATSAKTDAPPTSPPPADAANAQALDSLA
-348 SAVQAGLAVAAN
+348 SAVQAGLSAAAS
-360 AQAVASSTTEVPN
+360 AQTAAQSAADAQS
-373 VQIASLTVT
+373 VQVTALTVSAQ
-382 VTGKASTRADAAALL
+382 GRAAKASQRSNDAAALA

-409 AIAPSPM
+409 ATAPSPVD
-416 EPALPPA
+416 PALPQEPA
-423 PAPTSLR
+423 QASLR

-462 AKVSDVLAGATPVTN
+462 AKVSDVLSG
-477 AAAAPLVAPGLPL
+477 AAPAANAITSAPLAGSGIS
-490 PAALPAPATPL
+490 LPAPVPSPSAPVISAT
-501 AMDAAPTGTPVSPAL
+501 TPVGTLINPAL
-516 PTAQTLGA
+516 PSALGA
-524 SGATTKPDAINLPPA
+524 GD
-539 AIAATNAAALAA
+539 AAALADSTNLPVA
-551 PAALALATNAA
+551 ASAAALVAQATTAA
-562 KTWENVHIEVP
+562 QTAMPLTSKAANTWENVAIEVP

-585 LAASDAEP
+585 LSASDAQP
-593 SAPAAFASAAQ
+593 SAPPAFGNAAQ
-604 SSAAPQNTAV
+604 SSAAPQNAAAT
-614 VAKAEAATPQA
+614 KAEAATPQA

-638 DRVGEAI
+638 DKVGEAI
-645 AQRLIAQIERGQWK
+645 AQRLIAQIERGQWT

-667 ALGQID
+667 TLGQID

-687 SADNAM
+687 SADNALA
-693 TRELMAQGANRL
+693 RELMAQGANRL

-720 VNGDSSRQSGGN
+720 VNGDSGRQSGGN

-737 NNQGPSSASAKKTA
+737 NNPGPSSASVKKTA
-751 DPSAAT
+751 EPSAAT
-757 VAVTASNADS
+757 VAVTARNADS

>member
-1 MDPTTNFLT
+1 
-10 APTPAARAGE
+10 
-20 LPSPGAGTDSSPQSS
+20 
-35 EFAGVFNGQMLKLER
+35 
-50 QALASAA
+50 
-57 PPAAGLQVV
+57 
-66 PLGNKLSVITTDAPL
+66 
-81 PDMATLADFAR
+81 
-92 AQGLGESAVQALFG
+92 
-106 ATSPKF
+106 
-112 DAIPALTGAGIDL
+112 
-125 QLAGLASVGT
+125 
-135 PVAAMTLSVGASTA
+135 
-149 APSPTTGAQSLL
+149 
-161 AQLAASVALKDA
+161 
-173 NAPGSA
+173 
-179 PTATS
+179 
-184 TVAPTVEPTWF
+184 
-195 GVLASPKA
+195 
-203 SPIPTIS
+203 
-210 PAAMDLSGLA
+210 
-220 SQATAPAAAAVSA
+220 
-233 PVALATA
+233 
-240 TATATAAAA
+240 
-249 AAAAAPSTPAAAG
+249 
-262 NPLPWAA
+262 
-269 SQAPTTAPANKPA
+269 
-282 TAQVKDK
+282 
-289 TPGKPDQEAAQAA
+289 
-302 AFVPVALMLNARL
+302 MLNARL

-373 VQIASLTVT
+373 VQISSLTVT

-524 SGATTKPDAINLPPA
+524 SGATTKPEAINLPPA
-539 AIAATNAAALAA
+539 ANAATNAAALAT

-604 SSAAPQNTAV
+604 SSAAPPQNTAV
-614 VAKAEAATPQA
+614 VAKAEAATHQA

>member
-125 QLAGLASVGT
+125 QLAGLPSAAS
-135 PVAAMTLSVGASTA
+135 PVAGLTMWVGASAA
-149 APSPTTGAQSLL
+149 APVDTGSGPAASAQSLL

-173 NAPGSA
+173 NAPG
-179 PTATS
+179 
-184 TVAPTVEPTWF
+184 
-195 GVLASPKA
+195 K
-203 SPIPTIS
+203 
-210 PAAMDLSGLA
+210 
-220 SQATAPAAAAVSA
+220 TAPAAAAPA
-233 PVALATA
+233 PALAPTLATA
-240 TATATAAAA
+240 SASVPAWLGAVVAPAATPTPEDMAALQSQANA
-249 AAAAAPSTPAAAG
+249 SAAPAG
-262 NPLPWAA
+262 PNTLAGLE
-269 SQAPTTAPANKPA
+269 TAPRNSELPTKPLTTQA
-282 TAQVKDK
+282 KGK
-289 TPGKPDQEAAQAA
+289 TPSDPGQDGSQIA

-315 GASPKAASRDAD
+315 GAAPK
-327 AVQTKP
+327 
-333 APVVDATSAQSFNLA
+333 ATSAKTDAPPTSPPPADAANAQALDSLA
-348 SAVQAGLAVAAN
+348 SAVQAGLSAAAS
-360 AQAVASSTTEVPN
+360 AQTAAQSAADAQS
-373 VQIASLTVT
+373 VQVTALTVS
-382 VTGKASTRADAAALL
+382 VQGRAAKASQRSNDAAALA

-409 AIAPSPM
+409 ATAPSPVD
-416 EPALPPA
+416 PALPQEPA
-423 PAPTSLR
+423 QASLR

-462 AKVSDVLAGATPVTN
+462 AKVSDVLSG
-477 AAAAPLVAPGLPL
+477 AAPAANAITSAPLAGSGIS
-490 PAALPAPATPL
+490 LPAPVPSPSAPVISAT
-501 AMDAAPTGTPVSPAL
+501 TPVGTLINPAL
-516 PTAQTLGA
+516 PSALGA
-524 SGATTKPDAINLPPA
+524 GD
-539 AIAATNAAALAA
+539 AAALADSTNLPVA
-551 PAALALATNAA
+551 ASAAALVAQATTAA
-562 KTWENVHIEVP
+562 QTAMPLTSKAANTWENVAIEVP

-585 LAASDAEP
+585 LSASDAQP
-593 SAPAAFASAAQ
+593 SAPAAFGSAAQ
-604 SSAAPQNTAV
+604 SSAAPQNAAAT
-614 VAKAEAATPQA
+614 KTEAATPQA

-638 DRVGEAI
+638 DKVGEAI
-645 AQRLIAQIERGQWK
+645 AQRLIAQIERGQWT

-667 ALGQID
+667 TLGQID

-687 SADNAM
+687 SADNALA
-693 TRELMAQGANRL
+693 RELMAQGANRL

-720 VNGDSSRQSGGN
+720 VNGDSGRQSGGN

-737 NNQGPSSASAKKTA
+737 NNPGPSSASVKKTA
-751 DPSAAT
+751 EPSAAT
-757 VAVTASNADS
+757 VAVTARNADS

>member
-125 QLAGLASVGT
+125 QLAGLPSAAS
-135 PVAAMTLSVGASTA
+135 PVAGLTMWVGASAA
-149 APSPTTGAQSLL
+149 APVDTGSGPAASAQSLL

-173 NAPGSA
+173 NAPG
-179 PTATS
+179 
-184 TVAPTVEPTWF
+184 
-195 GVLASPKA
+195 K
-203 SPIPTIS
+203 
-210 PAAMDLSGLA
+210 
-220 SQATAPAAAAVSA
+220 TAPAAAAPA
-233 PVALATA
+233 PALAPTLATA
-240 TATATAAAA
+240 SASVPAWLGAVVAPAATPTPEDMAALQSQANA
-249 AAAAAPSTPAAAG
+249 SAAPAG
-262 NPLPWAA
+262 PNTLAGLE
-269 SQAPTTAPANKPA
+269 TAPRNSELPTKPLTTQA
-282 TAQVKDK
+282 KGK
-289 TPGKPDQEAAQAA
+289 TPSDPGQDGSQIA

-315 GASPKAASRDAD
+315 GAAPK
-327 AVQTKP
+327 
-333 APVVDATSAQSFNLA
+333 ATSAKTDAPPTSPPPADAANAQALDSLA
-348 SAVQAGLAVAAN
+348 SAVQAGLSATASAQTAAQSAAD
-360 AQAVASSTTEVPN
+360 AQS
-373 VQIASLTVT
+373 VQVTALTVS
-382 VTGKASTRADAAALL
+382 VQGRAAKASQRSNDAAALA

-409 AIAPSPM
+409 ATAPSPVD
-416 EPALPPA
+416 PALPQEPA
-423 PAPTSLR
+423 QASLR

-462 AKVSDVLAGATPVTN
+462 AKVSDVLSG
-477 AAAAPLVAPGLPL
+477 AAPAANAITSAPLAGSGIS
-490 PAALPAPATPL
+490 LPAPVPSPSAPVISAT
-501 AMDAAPTGTPVSPAL
+501 TPVGTLINPAL
-516 PTAQTLGA
+516 PSALGA
-524 SGATTKPDAINLPPA
+524 GD
-539 AIAATNAAALAA
+539 AAALADSTNLPVA
-551 PAALALATNAA
+551 ASAAALVAQATTAA
-562 KTWENVHIEVP
+562 QTAMPLTSKAANTWENVAIEVP
-573 QGLDLEALQAER
+573 QGLDLEALQTER
-585 LAASDAEP
+585 LSASDAQP
-593 SAPAAFASAAQ
+593 SAPAAFGSAAQ
-604 SSAAPQNTAV
+604 SSAAPQNAAAT
-614 VAKAEAATPQA
+614 KTEAATPQA

-638 DRVGEAI
+638 DKVGEAI
-645 AQRLIAQIERGQWK
+645 AQRLIAQIERGQWT

-667 ALGQID
+667 TLGQID

-687 SADNAM
+687 SADNALA
-693 TRELMAQGANRL
+693 RELMAQGANRL

-720 VNGDSSRQSGGN
+720 VNGDSGRQSGGN

-737 NNQGPSSASAKKTA
+737 NNPGPSSASVKKTA
-751 DPSAAT
+751 EPSAAT
-757 VAVTASNADS
+757 VAVTARNADS

>member
-1 MDPTTNFLT
+1 
-10 APTPAARAGE
+10 
-20 LPSPGAGTDSSPQSS
+20 
-35 EFAGVFNGQMLKLER
+35 
-50 QALASAA
+50 
-57 PPAAGLQVV
+57 
-66 PLGNKLSVITTDAPL
+66 
-81 PDMATLADFAR
+81 
-92 AQGLGESAVQALFG
+92 
-106 ATSPKF
+106 
-112 DAIPALTGAGIDL
+112 
-125 QLAGLASVGT
+125 
-135 PVAAMTLSVGASTA
+135 
-149 APSPTTGAQSLL
+149 
-161 AQLAASVALKDA
+161 
-173 NAPGSA
+173 
-179 PTATS
+179 
-184 TVAPTVEPTWF
+184 
-195 GVLASPKA
+195 
-203 SPIPTIS
+203 
-210 PAAMDLSGLA
+210 
-220 SQATAPAAAAVSA
+220 
-233 PVALATA
+233 
-240 TATATAAAA
+240 
-249 AAAAAPSTPAAAG
+249 
-262 NPLPWAA
+262 
-269 SQAPTTAPANKPA
+269 
-282 TAQVKDK
+282 
-289 TPGKPDQEAAQAA
+289 
-302 AFVPVALMLNARL
+302 
-315 GASPKAASRDAD
+315 
-327 AVQTKP
+327 
-333 APVVDATSAQSFNLA
+333 
-348 SAVQAGLAVAAN
+348 
-360 AQAVASSTTEVPN
+360 
-373 VQIASLTVT
+373 
-382 VTGKASTRADAAALL
+382 
-397 PVASAVSLAVQA
+397 
-409 AIAPSPM
+409 
-416 EPALPPA
+416 
-423 PAPTSLR
+423 
-430 LTLTPPDQAITR
+430 
-442 RLAQASGNNKQISW
+442 
-456 AALLSG
+456 
-462 AKVSDVLAGATPVTN
+462 
-477 AAAAPLVAPGLPL
+477 
-490 PAALPAPATPL
+490 
-501 AMDAAPTGTPVSPAL
+501 MDAAPTGTPVSPAL

-539 AIAATNAAALAA
+539 ANAATNAAALAA

-593 SAPAAFASAAQ
+593 SAPAAFGSAAQ

>member
-125 QLAGLASVGT
+125 QLAGLPSAASPFAGLT
-135 PVAAMTLSVGASTA
+135 MWVGASAA
-149 APSPTTGAQSLL
+149 APVDTGSSPAASAQSLL

-173 NAPGSA
+173 NAPG
-179 PTATS
+179 
-184 TVAPTVEPTWF
+184 
-195 GVLASPKA
+195 K
-203 SPIPTIS
+203 
-210 PAAMDLSGLA
+210 
-220 SQATAPAAAAVSA
+220 TAPALA
-233 PVALATA
+233 PTLATA
-240 TATATAAAA
+240 SASVPAWLGAVVAPAATPTPVDMAALQSQANA
-249 AAAAAPSTPAAAG
+249 SAAPAGPSTLAD
-262 NPLPWAA
+262 LE
-269 SQAPTTAPANKPA
+269 TAPRTSETPTKPLTTQA
-282 TAQVKDK
+282 KGK
-289 TPGKPDQEAAQAA
+289 TPSEPGQDGSQIA

-315 GASPKAASRDAD
+315 GAAPK
-327 AVQTKP
+327 
-333 APVVDATSAQSFNLA
+333 ATSAKTDAPPTSPPPADAANAQALDSLA
-348 SAVQAGLAVAAN
+348 SAVQAGLSAAAS
-360 AQAVASSTTEVPN
+360 AQTAAQSAADAQS
-373 VQIASLTVT
+373 VQVTALTVSAQ
-382 VTGKASTRADAAALL
+382 GRAAKASQRSNDAAALA

-409 AIAPSPM
+409 ATAPSPVD
-416 EPALPPA
+416 PALPQEPA
-423 PAPTSLR
+423 QASLR

-442 RLAQASGNNKQISW
+442 RLAQASGNSKQISW

-462 AKVSDVLAGATPVTN
+462 AKVSDVLSGAAPAANAITSAPLAGYGISLPSALGAGDAAALADTTNLPV
-477 AAAAPLVAPGLPL
+477 AASAAPLVAQ
-490 PAALPAPATPL
+490 ATT
-501 AMDAAPTGTPVSPAL
+501 A
-516 PTAQTLGA
+516 AQTAMPLT
-524 SGATTKPDAINLPPA
+524 SK
-539 AIAATNAAALAA
+539 
-551 PAALALATNAA
+551 AA
-562 KTWENVHIEVP
+562 KTWENVAVEVP

-585 LAASDAEP
+585 LSASDAQP
-593 SAPAAFASAAQ
+593 SAPAAFGSAVQ
-604 SSAAPQNTAV
+604 SSAAPQNAAAT
-614 VAKAEAATPQA
+614 KTEAATPQA

-638 DRVGEAI
+638 DKVGEAI
-645 AQRLIAQIERGQWK
+645 AQRLIAQIERGQWT

-667 ALGQID
+667 TLGQID

-687 SADNAM
+687 SADNALA
-693 TRELMAQGANRL
+693 RELMAQGANRL

-720 VNGDSSRQSGGN
+720 VNGDSGRQSGGN

-737 NNQGPSSASAKKTA
+737 NNPGPSSASVKKTA
-751 DPSAAT
+751 EPSAAT
-757 VAVTASNADS
+757 VAVTARNADS

>member
-125 QLAGLASVGT
+125 QLAGLASAGT
-135 PVAAMTLSVGASTA
+135 PAAAMTLSVGTSTA

-240 TATATAAAA
+240 TATA
-249 AAAAAPSTPAAAG
+249 AAAAPSTPAAAG

-289 TPGKPDQEAAQAA
+289 TPGEPDQEAAQAA

-360 AQAVASSTTEVPN
+360 AQAAASSTIEVPN

-397 PVASAVSLAVQA
+397 PVASAVSLAVQE

-524 SGATTKPDAINLPPA
+524 SGATTKPEAINLPPA
-539 AIAATNAAALAA
+539 ANAATNAAALAT
-551 PAALALATNAA
+551 PGALALATNAA

>member
-195 GVLASPKA
+195 GVLATPVAPA
-203 SPIPTIS
+203 ST
-210 PAAMDLSGLA
+210 PAALDPSALA
-220 SQATAPAAAAVSA
+220 SQANASATVAV
-233 PVALATA
+233 
-240 TATATAAAA
+240 
-249 AAAAAPSTPAAAG
+249 STPAAAG

-289 TPGKPDQEAAQAA
+289 TPGEPDQEAAQAA

-315 GASPKAASRDAD
+315 GASPKATSRDAD

-373 VQIASLTVT
+373 VQIASLMVT

-501 AMDAAPTGTPVSPAL
+501 AMDAAPTGTPVSPAI

-539 AIAATNAAALAA
+539 ANAATNAAALAA

-593 SAPAAFASAAQ
+593 SAPAAFGSAAQ

>member
-1 MDPTTNFLT
+1 
-10 APTPAARAGE
+10 
-20 LPSPGAGTDSSPQSS
+20 
-35 EFAGVFNGQMLKLER
+35 
-50 QALASAA
+50 
-57 PPAAGLQVV
+57 
-66 PLGNKLSVITTDAPL
+66 
-81 PDMATLADFAR
+81 
-92 AQGLGESAVQALFG
+92 
-106 ATSPKF
+106 
-112 DAIPALTGAGIDL
+112 
-125 QLAGLASVGT
+125 
-135 PVAAMTLSVGASTA
+135 
-149 APSPTTGAQSLL
+149 
-161 AQLAASVALKDA
+161 
-173 NAPGSA
+173 
-179 PTATS
+179 
-184 TVAPTVEPTWF
+184 
-195 GVLASPKA
+195 
-203 SPIPTIS
+203 
-210 PAAMDLSGLA
+210 
-220 SQATAPAAAAVSA
+220 
-233 PVALATA
+233 
-240 TATATAAAA
+240 
-249 AAAAAPSTPAAAG
+249 
-262 NPLPWAA
+262 
-269 SQAPTTAPANKPA
+269 
-282 TAQVKDK
+282 
-289 TPGKPDQEAAQAA
+289 
-302 AFVPVALMLNARL
+302 MLNARL
-315 GASPKAASRDAD
+315 GASPKAASSDAD
-327 AVQTKP
+327 GIPSKP
-333 APVVDATSAQSFNLA
+333 TSPADATSAQPFNLA
-348 SAVQAGLAVAAN
+348 AAVQAGLAVATN
-360 AQAVASSTTEVPN
+360 AQPGAPSTSEALN
-373 VQIASLTVT
+373 VQITALS

-409 AIAPSPM
+409 ATAPSPV
-416 EPALPPA
+416 EADLPPA

-462 AKVSDVLAGATPVTN
+462 AKVSDVLAGLTPAAN
-477 AAAAPLVAPGLPL
+477 AAAAPLAPALPL

-501 AMDAAPTGTPVSPAL
+501 AVDAALAGSPVSPTL

-524 SGATTKPDAINLPPA
+524 SGTSTKSDATNLPA
-539 AIAATNAAALAA
+539 VATQAATLATPATLAA
-551 PAALALATNAA
+551 ATNAA

-585 LAASDAEP
+585 LSASDAEP
-593 SAPAAFASAAQ
+593 SAPAALGSAAQ
-604 SSAAPQNTAV
+604 SSAAPQNAAV

-693 TRELMAQGANRL
+693 TRELMAQGAHRL

-720 VNGDSSRQSGGN
+720 VNGDSNRQSGGN

-737 NNQGPSSASAKKTA
+737 NQQGPSSASAKKTA
-751 DPSAAT
+751 EPVAAT
-757 VAVTASNADS
+757 VAATASNAAA

>member
-125 QLAGLASVGT
+125 QLAGLASAGT
-135 PVAAMTLSVGASTA
+135 PVAAMTLSVGTSTA

-233 PVALATA
+233 PVAPVAL
-240 TATATAAAA
+240 ATATAAAA

-289 TPGKPDQEAAQAA
+289 TPGEPDQEAAQAA

-373 VQIASLTVT
+373 VQISSLTVT

-539 AIAATNAAALAA
+539 ANAATNAAALAT